1 MNMRNQT
8 EHTVVSDLVKRRTL
22 ANQEGEGERGGI
34 HTAELFHRAE
44 TITLPVAQYSS
55 CLQSIWLLEFLLILK
70 SHQPIHRL
78 PVAILPTSH
87 EVTHKNPTQR
97 KHLLYRD
104 IRSRAQIHTGVKPTL
119 TAAGCLMQRRF
130 GGHAALRKPGA
141 AGADVVRGTNS
152 RWSVERRRGNR

>member
-8 EHTVVSDLVKRRTL
+8 EHGCFWICKKKNPCKPRGR
-22 ANQEGEGERGGI
+22 GRKGGI

-44 TITLPVAQYSS
+44 TATLPVGQYSS

-78 PVAILPTSH
+78 PVAIPPTSH

-119 TAAGCLMQRRF
+119 TEAGCLMQRRF

-141 AGADVVRGTNS
+141 AGADVVRGTTS